1 MPIVIGIFGLIPLLL
16 GLVLEYLCCRI
27 PKRRIWRALPPALS
41 VLFVVIVG
49 VLAVGS
55 SVLDYYGTMLGAK
68 RFGASND
75 ASIGSTLGAAAGGFI
90 GKGRGSVIGAT
101 LGTVGAEYR
110 THRSLQGA
118 MRASAGSLVGT
129 AVVSFI
135 QFVVALII
143 FVITFVLLW
152 GAA

>member
-1 MPIVIGIFGLIPLLL
+1 
-16 GLVLEYLCCRI
+16 
-27 PKRRIWRALPPALS
+27 
-41 VLFVVIVG
+41 
-49 VLAVGS
+49 
-55 SVLDYYGTMLGAK
+55 
-68 RFGASND
+68 
-75 ASIGSTLGAAAGGFI
+75 
-90 GKGRGSVIGAT
+90 
-101 LGTVGAEYR
+101 
-110 THRSLQGA
+110 